1 MAIFCGEFGRLS
13 VTISEAHRTPDPVG
27 KKLMLIEQL
36 AFTASTVGQ
45 VAVIL
50 KSAAFVPVN

>member
-1 MAIFCGEFGRLS
+1 MVILCGEFGRLS
-13 VTISEAHRTPDPVG
+13 VTINEAHRTPEPLG

-36 AFTASTVGQ
+36 AFGANTAGQ

-50 KSAAFVPVN
+50 KSAAFVRAS